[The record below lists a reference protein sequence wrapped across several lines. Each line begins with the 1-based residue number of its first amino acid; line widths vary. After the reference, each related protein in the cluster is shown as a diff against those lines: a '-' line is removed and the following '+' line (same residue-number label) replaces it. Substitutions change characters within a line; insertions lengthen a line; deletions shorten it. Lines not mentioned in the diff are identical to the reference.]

1 MVRAPERGRRAVNNT
16 YNVKTDGFF
25 GELLCPA
32 EDKYP
37 GKALICFSGSDG
49 NFDLTRTLAGVF
61 RARGLTTLALAYVGQ
76 EADSLTLVVDEN
88 GNRVCGNTDLYEN
101 LQNNKN
107 YTNIISAN
115 EKSLKIRFAG
125 KRVVISVLKSD
136 INGWIYLRVHNYLD
150 FYREIVISEKLSCR
164 AGL

>member
-1 MVRAPERGRRAVNNT
+1 M
-16 YNVKTDGFF
+16 
-25 GELLCPA
+25 
-32 EDKYP
+32 
-37 GKALICFSGSDG
+37 
-49 NFDLTRTLAGVF
+49 
-61 RARGLTTLALAYVGQ
+61 GQ

-125 KRVVISVLKSD
+125 KRAVISVLKSD

>member
-125 KRVVISVLKSD
+125 KRAVISVLKSD
-136 INGWIYLRVHNYLD
+136 ING
-150 FYREIVISEKLSCR
+150 
-164 AGL
+164 